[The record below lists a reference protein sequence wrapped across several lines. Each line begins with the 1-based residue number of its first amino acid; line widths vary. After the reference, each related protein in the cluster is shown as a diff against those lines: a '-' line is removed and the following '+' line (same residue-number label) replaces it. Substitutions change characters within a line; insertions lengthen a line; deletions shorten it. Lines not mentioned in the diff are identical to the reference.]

1 MKDEK
6 IFEKN
11 SNSCFR
17 NTGLLEYLREQK
29 ETDIIIVGLQT
40 EYCIDATVQSGFE
53 HHFQMIVPAY
63 ANTTVDNQY
72 MSGEESYHYYN
83 EFMWDGRYAKCISMD
98 EILELM
104 ASYK

>member
-1 MKDEK
+1 
-6 IFEKN
+6 
-11 SNSCFR
+11 
-17 NTGLLEYLREQK
+17 
-29 ETDIIIVGLQT
+29 
-40 EYCIDATVQSGFE
+40 
-53 HHFQMIVPAY
+53 MIVPTY